1 MRIWRFPEKP
11 DGIDS
16 LVCAMNRRRAPVTAR
31 FWFACALRR

>member
-1 MRIWRFPEKP
+1 MRIWRFPEKH

-16 LVCAMNRRRAPVTAR
+16 VVLRDEPTPRPVTAR